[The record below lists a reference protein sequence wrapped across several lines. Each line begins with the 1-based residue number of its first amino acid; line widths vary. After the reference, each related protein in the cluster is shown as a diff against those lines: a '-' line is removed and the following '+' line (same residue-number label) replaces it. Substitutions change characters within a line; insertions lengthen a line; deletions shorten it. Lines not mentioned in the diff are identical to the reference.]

1 MKGNARNMRGCF
13 NTEIFNALNVETGHD
28 MKSPSSRI
36 LTAYMRPLFA
46 SLLLSGTVLSP
57 FFAAPAMAQAAT
69 QPVTVNV
76 AAGSLATGLNRLAVQ
91 TGLQIAFDASVTKGL
106 NTPGVHGTMTLAEAL
121 STILRNTGI
130 QYRFTSE
137 KTVRL
142 ERPAEANNAPVPADD
157 GSLQLDTISISHI
170 TGVNFAELDPR
181 VSQITSEQLEQAQ
194 ASTIPEL
201 VKRTPG
207 VSMLGGVRTEGQSI
221 AIRGFS
227 RQTDVRILLDG
238 APKNFEKYDQGTI
251 FVEPELLKRIE
262 IEKGATTV
270 RYGNGGFGGT
280 IKLESKDAAD
290 MLRDGES
297 WGIWGK
303 TAYQTANKQFL
314 ETGAIYGRSNLGTAI
329 DFDGI
334 ASLTWRKGDN
344 MRIGGGDIYNYSNSE
359 LTSFSGKLSGE
370 YGGHAVK
377 ASVLYGESA
386 NWGPLAAIRGQF
398 EPSNNALVPGT
409 PAYKAAIQRLLAWRE
424 LKDFT
429 SVVEHTYDGDSDLV
443 NTRMMAS
450 YSSTDM
456 HAERFPGVNGTGSLG
471 GTENDAKYSDFHLEA
486 ENTSNFELASIEHS
500 LNYGV
505 QYNHHVRDV
514 TMFDKANAKQAQ
526 YNYGYYAPWI
536 MPAGKQDM
544 TSFFIRDRMAVTDK
558 LIITPG
564 IRYDYVRSEG
574 VPNAAPRYNNPA
586 AGHDYSATSHHG
598 FTPALSASYQLT
610 PATRLFADWAY
621 AMRAPNIDEIYS
633 TQSIQTKASGTSRN
647 LKVERNNTIN
657 IGADTALN
665 NLFTDGD
672 MLMVRGSFF
681 NNHVSN
687 PVGRRV
693 GSANNANLSYGEA
706 PFYWNMPSYY
716 TRGIELEAHYENN
729 FMFADASLT
738 YMIGRREGT
747 LNNVRGPDSY
757 INDIMPTTA
766 VATLGYK
773 LPDNDINFGWTGTFV
788 DKQDRTSHVK
798 GDLSYNRPKAP
809 GYSVHDLFFNWAP
822 TQGLM
827 KDSELRL
834 ALENVFDKNYEP
846 YLSDGI
852 SAMPGRNLKVS
863 FSRKF

>member
-1 MKGNARNMRGCF
+1 M
-13 NTEIFNALNVETGHD
+13 FNALNVETGYE
-28 MKSPSSRI
+28 MKSSASCI
-36 LTAYMRPLFA
+36 LATCARTVFA
-46 SLLLSGTVLSP
+46 SVLLSSTVLTPLLS
-57 FFAAPAMAQAAT
+57 APAMAQATT
-69 QPVTVNV
+69 QAVAVNV
-76 AAGSLATGLNRLAVQ
+76 PAGTLATGLNRLAVQ
-91 TGLQIAFDASVTKGL
+91 TGLQIAFDASVTSGL
-106 NTPGVHGTMTLAEAL
+106 NTSGVRGTMTPVEAL
-121 STILRNTGI
+121 STLLRNTDI
-130 QYRFTSE
+130 QYRFTGS

-142 ERPAEANNAPVPADD
+142 ERETAANNAIAPVTD
-157 GSLQLDTISISHI
+157 GSLQLDTINIARI
-170 TGVNFAELDPR
+170 TGVNFSELDPR
-181 VSQITSEQLEQAQ
+181 VSQITTEQLEQAQ

-290 MLRDGES
+290 MLRDGEN
-297 WGIWGK
+297 WGAWAK
-303 TAYQTANKQFL
+303 TGYQTANKQFL
-314 ETGAIYGRSNLGTAI
+314 ETGAIYGRSNLGTGI
-329 DFDGI
+329 NLDGL

-344 MRIGGGDIYNYSNSE
+344 MRVGGGDVYNYSSSE

-398 EPSNNALVPGT
+398 EPSSNALVPGT

-443 NTRMMAS
+443 NTRIMAS

-456 HAERFPGVNGTGSLG
+456 HAERFPGVNGTASLG
-471 GTENDAKYSDFHLEA
+471 GTENDAKYSDFHIEA
-486 ENTSNFELASIEHS
+486 ENTSNFELGGIDHS

-514 TMFDKANAKQAQ
+514 TMFDKANAKDPQ

-536 MPAGKQDM
+536 MPAGKQDV
-544 TSFFIRDRMAVTDK
+544 TSFFVRDKMAITDK
-558 LIITPG
+558 LTITPG
-564 IRYDYVRSEG
+564 LRYDYVRSEG

-598 FTPALSASYQLT
+598 FTPAVSASYQIT

-633 TQSIQTKASGTSRN
+633 TQSIQTKTSGTSRDLN
-647 LKVERNNTIN
+647 VERNNTIN
-657 IGADTALN
+657 IGADTAIN
-665 NLFTDGD
+665 SLFNDGD

-681 NNHVSN
+681 NNHISN

-693 GSANNANLSYGEA
+693 GSKNNANLKEGEA
-706 PFYWNMPSYY
+706 AFYWNMPSYY

-729 FMFADASLT
+729 FMFADTSLT

-747 LNNVRGPDSY
+747 LNNVKGPDSY
-757 INDIMPTTA
+757 INDIMPTTLIT
-766 VATLGYK
+766 TLGYK
-773 LPDNDINFGWTGTFV
+773 LPDQDINFGWTGTFV

-798 GDLSYNRPKAP
+798 DDLSYNRPKAP
-809 GYSVHDLFFNWAP
+809 GYSVHDLFFNWTP
-822 TQGLM
+822 TQGVM